1 MRAVIRGPKRL
12 VLSSSGGNN
21 VDVLKG
27 VMHARQPASS
37 SLGHLHK
44 SVTSLE
50 PPMHVQVCLRKQR
63 TLSLFSAFVFGLHN
77 TNALNRLSVKH
88 MLTLGGKGWRQ
99 GRTRR
104 LSCRLGKSTSMNIA
118 TC

>member
-50 PPMHVQVCLRKQR
+50 PPGFHPC
-63 TLSLFSAFVFGLHN
+63 TLPSQLQMYLSFGKHINPKLH
-77 TNALNRLSVKH
+77 
-88 MLTLGGKGWRQ
+88 
-99 GRTRR
+99 R
-104 LSCRLGKSTSMNIA
+104 LSCLRRVHAIREA
-118 TC
+118 TR